1 MQAKVNT
8 FCISQRRPLW
18 LTVRF
23 IKYTYTQSVFFSP
36 ANNLKGSSAL
46 IVIYENGLT
55 SKKMQYIASQSIHP
69 ATVFL
74 NQNEITKRH
83 CKIRWFNQTSE
94 IKRCGHGTLAAANFL
109 IDHFGYC
116 PKAFISTSYE
126 RFTIKEKKQRAQLL
140 LKSIEPQKSKLAKDE
155 LQNVFSLAIKA
166 AYSTGDKNG
175 YTVVL
180 FINKE
185 FNKEFNK
192 GFNKGFYKNPDEK
205 QDLKNLY
212 IDFKALSKAHKNAV
226 ITLNIQNI
234 NEKTA
239 IVQFR
244 YFAPQFG
251 VNEDSATGSALSVI
265 APLLFRLYGLNKAKL
280 IQQSNNGALLNYEFN
295 NAKVLI
301 Y

>member
-8 FCISQRRPLW
+8 LCLAKRKPKW
-18 LTVRF
+18 LALRF
-23 IKYTYTQSVFFSP
+23 IEFTSTESVFYSP

-46 IVIYENGLT
+46 IVIYKNGLT
-55 SKKMQYIASQSIHP
+55 SKTMQYIASQSIHP

-83 CKIRWFNQTSE
+83 CNIRWFNQTSE

-109 IDHFGYC
+109 IGYLGYC
-116 PKAFISTSYE
+116 PKVFTSMSNE
-126 RFTIKEKKQRAQLL
+126 RFAIRVKKQRAQLL
-140 LKSIEPQKSKLAKDE
+140 LKSIEPKKSELAAGE
-155 LQNVFSLAIKA
+155 LKSVFSSAIKT

-180 FINKE
+180 FNEE
-185 FNKEFNK
+185 FNKEVER
-192 GFNKGFYKNPDEK
+192 D
-205 QDLKNLY
+205 DLKSLHV
-212 IDFKALSKAHKNAV
+212 DFKALSKLHKNAV
-226 ITLNIQNI
+226 ITLSIKNKDKKN
-234 NEKTA
+234 A
-239 IVQFR
+239 IARFR

-251 VNEDSATGSALSVI
+251 VNEDSATGSAVSVI
-265 APLLFRLYGLNKAKL
+265 APLLFRLHGLNKAKL

-295 NAKVLI
+295 NAQVVI

>member
-1 MQAKVNT
+1 MQAKVNN
-8 FCISQRRPLW
+8 FRISQRRPLW
-18 LTVRF
+18 LTLRF
-23 IKYTYTQSVFFSP
+23 IKYTYTQSVFFSS
-36 ANNLKGSSAL
+36 ANNLKGSNAL

-55 SKKMQYIASQSIHP
+55 SKTMQYIASQSIHP

-180 FINKE
+180 FNKE
-185 FNKEFNK
+185 FSEEFDKEFN
-192 GFNKGFYKNPDEK
+192 KNPDEK
-205 QDLKNLY
+205 QDLKSLRV
-212 IDFKALSKAHKNAV
+212 DFKALSKAHKNAV
-226 ITLNIQNI
+226 IALNIQNI

-251 VNEDSATGSALSVI
+251 VNEDSATGSAVSVI
-265 APLLFRLYGLNKAKL
+265 APLLFRLLGLNKAKL

>member
-1 MQAKVNT
+1 MQAKDNT
-8 FCISQRRPLW
+8 LCLTKRKPKW
-18 LTVRF
+18 LTLRC
-23 IKYTYTQSVFFSP
+23 IKLTSTESVFYSP

-46 IVIYENGLT
+46 IVIYKIGLT
-55 SKKMQYIASQSIHP
+55 SKTMQYIASQSNHP

-83 CKIRWFNQTSE
+83 CNIRWFNQTTE

-109 IDHFGYC
+109 IKYFGYC
-116 PKAFISTSYE
+116 PEVFTSMSNE
-126 RFTIKEKKQRAQLL
+126 RFTIRVKKQRAQLL
-140 LKSIEPQKSKLAKDE
+140 LKSIEPKKSELAKGE
-155 LQNVFSLAIKA
+155 LKSVFSLAIKA

-180 FINKE
+180 FNEE
-185 FNKEFNK
+185 FNKEFSK
-192 GFNKGFYKNPDEK
+192 DVEK
-205 QDLKNLY
+205 DDLKSLHV
-212 IDFKALSKAHKNAV
+212 DFKALSKLHKNAV
-226 ITLNIQNI
+226 IALSIKNMDKKN
-234 NEKTA
+234 A
-239 IVQFR
+239 IAHFR

-251 VNEDSATGSALSVI
+251 VNEDSATGSAVSVI

-295 NAKVLI
+295 NAQVVI

>member
-8 FCISQRRPLW
+8 LCLAKRKPKW
-18 LTVRF
+18 LTLRF
-23 IKYTYTQSVFFSP
+23 IEFTSTESVFYSS

-46 IVIYENGLT
+46 IVIYKNGLT
-55 SKKMQYIASQSIHP
+55 SKTMQYIASQSIHP

-83 CKIRWFNQTSE
+83 CNIRWFNQTSE

-109 IDHFGYC
+109 IDHLGYC
-116 PKAFISTSYE
+116 PEVFTSMSNE
-126 RFTIKEKKQRAQLL
+126 RFTIRVKKQRAQLL
-140 LKSIEPQKSKLAKDE
+140 LKSIEPKKSELAIGE
-155 LQNVFSLAIKA
+155 LKSVFSSAIKA

-180 FINKE
+180 FSKE
-185 FNKEFNK
+185 FNKEFSK
-192 GFNKGFYKNPDEK
+192 EFDKSVKKD
-205 QDLKNLY
+205 DLKSIR
-212 IDFKALSKAHKNAV
+212 IDFKALCALHKNAV
-226 ITLNIQNI
+226 IALSIKNKDKKN
-234 NEKTA
+234 A
-239 IVQFR
+239 IAHFR

-251 VNEDSATGSALSVI
+251 VNEDSATGSAVSVI

-295 NAKVLI
+295 NAKVVI

>member
-8 FCISQRRPLW
+8 LCLAKRKPKW
-18 LTVRF
+18 LTLRF
-23 IKYTYTQSVFFSP
+23 IKLTSTESVFYSP
-36 ANNLKGSSAL
+36 EHNLKGSSAL
-46 IVIYENGLT
+46 IVIYKNGLT
-55 SKKMQYIASQSIHP
+55 SKTMQYIASQSTYP

-109 IDHFGYC
+109 IDHLGYC
-116 PKAFISTSYE
+116 PEVFTSMSNE
-126 RFTIKEKKQRAQLL
+126 RFTIRVKKQRAQLL
-140 LKSIEPQKSKLAKDE
+140 LKSIEPKKSELAIGE
-155 LQNVFSLAIKA
+155 LKSVFSSAIKA

-180 FINKE
+180 FNKKFNKFFIKE
-185 FNKEFNK
+185 FDKSVK
-192 GFNKGFYKNPDEK
+192 KD
-205 QDLKNLY
+205 DLKSLQV
-212 IDFKALSKAHKNAV
+212 DFNALNKLHKNAV
-226 ITLNIQNI
+226 IALSIKNIDKKNTI
-234 NEKTA
+234 A
-239 IVQFR
+239 HFR

-251 VNEDSATGSALSVI
+251 VNEDSATGSAVSVI

-295 NAKVLI
+295 NAKVVI

>member
-1 MQAKVNT
+1 MQAKDNT
-8 FCISQRRPLW
+8 LCLTKRKPKW
-18 LTVRF
+18 LTLRC
-23 IKYTYTQSVFFSP
+23 IKLTSTESVFYSP

-46 IVIYENGLT
+46 IVIYKIGLT
-55 SKKMQYIASQSIHP
+55 SKTMQYIASQSNHP

-83 CKIRWFNQTSE
+83 CNIRWFNQTSE

-109 IDHFGYC
+109 IKYFGYC
-116 PKAFISTSYE
+116 PEVFTSMSNE
-126 RFTIKEKKQRAQLL
+126 RFTIRVKKQRAQLL
-140 LKSIEPQKSKLAKDE
+140 LKSIEPKKSELAKGE
-155 LQNVFSLAIKA
+155 LKSVFSLAIKV

-180 FINKE
+180 FNEE
-185 FNKEFNK
+185 FNKEFSK
-192 GFNKGFYKNPDEK
+192 DVEK
-205 QDLKNLY
+205 DDLKSLHV
-212 IDFKALSKAHKNAV
+212 DLKALSKLHKNAV
-226 ITLNIQNI
+226 IALSIKNMDKKN
-234 NEKTA
+234 A
-239 IVQFR
+239 IAHFR

-251 VNEDSATGSALSVI
+251 VNEDSATGSAVSVI

-295 NAKVLI
+295 NAKVVI

>member
-1 MQAKVNT
+1 MQAKDNT
-8 FCISQRRPLW
+8 LCLTKRKPKW
-18 LTVRF
+18 LTLRF
-23 IKYTYTQSVFFSP
+23 IKLTSTESVFYSP

-46 IVIYENGLT
+46 IIIYENGLT
-55 SKKMQYIASQSIHP
+55 SKTMQYIASQSIHP

-109 IDHFGYC
+109 TGYLGYC
-116 PKAFISTSYE
+116 PAAFISMSNE
-126 RFTIKEKKQRAQLL
+126 RFIIQVKKQRAQLL
-140 LKSIEPQKSKLAKDE
+140 LKSIEPKKSELAEAE
-155 LQNVFSLAIKA
+155 LQNVFSLAKKS
-166 AYSTGDKNG
+166 AYSTADKNG

-180 FINKE
+180 FSNK
-185 FNKEFNK
+185 FSKEV
-192 GFNKGFYKNPDEK
+192 DEK
-205 QDLKNLY
+205 GDLKSLHV
-212 IDFKALSKAHKNAV
+212 DFNALNKFHKNAV
-226 ITLNIQNI
+226 IALSIKNTDKKN
-234 NEKTA
+234 A
-239 IVQFR
+239 VAHFR

-251 VNEDSATGSALSVI
+251 VNEDSATGSAVSVI

-295 NAKVLI
+295 NAKVVI

>member
-8 FCISQRRPLW
+8 LCLAKRKPKW
-18 LTVRF
+18 LTLRLIEF
-23 IKYTYTQSVFFSP
+23 TSTESVFYSP

-46 IVIYENGLT
+46 IVIYKNGLT
-55 SKKMQYIASQSIHP
+55 SKTMQYIASQSIHP

-83 CKIRWFNQTSE
+83 CNIRWFNQTSE

-109 IDHFGYC
+109 IDYLGYC
-116 PKAFISTSYE
+116 PKVFTSMSNE
-126 RFTIKEKKQRAQLL
+126 RFAIRVKKQRAQLL
-140 LKSIEPQKSKLAKDE
+140 VKSIEPKKSELAAGE
-155 LQNVFSLAIKA
+155 LKSVFSSVIKA

-180 FINKE
+180 FNEE
-185 FNKEFNK
+185 FNKEV
-192 GFNKGFYKNPDEK
+192 EK
-205 QDLKNLY
+205 DDLKSLHV
-212 IDFKALSKAHKNAV
+212 DFKALSKLHKNAV
-226 ITLNIQNI
+226 ITLSIKNKDKKN
-234 NEKTA
+234 A
-239 IVQFR
+239 IARFR

-251 VNEDSATGSALSVI
+251 VNEDSATGSAVSVI
-265 APLLFRLYGLNKAKL
+265 APLLFRLHGLNKAAL

-295 NAKVLI
+295 NAQVVI

>member
-18 LTVRF
+18 LTLRF

-55 SKKMQYIASQSIHP
+55 SKTMQYIASQSIHP

-83 CKIRWFNQTSE
+83 CKIRWFNQISE

-109 IDHFGYC
+109 IKHFGYC
-116 PKAFISTSYE
+116 PKAFISMSHE

-180 FINKE
+180 FNKE
-185 FNKEFNK
+185 FSEEFDKEFN
-192 GFNKGFYKNPDEK
+192 KNPDEK
-205 QDLKNLY
+205 QDLKSLRV
-212 IDFKALSKAHKNAV
+212 DFKALSKAHKNAV
-226 ITLNIQNI
+226 IALNIQNI

-251 VNEDSATGSALSVI
+251 VNEDSATGSAVSVI
-265 APLLFRLYGLNKAKL
+265 APLLFRLLGLNKAKL

>member
-8 FCISQRRPLW
+8 LCLAKRKPKW
-18 LTVRF
+18 LTLRLIEF
-23 IKYTYTQSVFFSP
+23 TSTESVFYSP

-46 IVIYENGLT
+46 IVIYKNGLT
-55 SKKMQYIASQSIHP
+55 SKTMQYIASQSIHP

-83 CKIRWFNQTSE
+83 CNIRWFNQTSE

-109 IDHFGYC
+109 IDYLGYC
-116 PKAFISTSYE
+116 PKVFTSMSNE
-126 RFTIKEKKQRAQLL
+126 RFAIRVKKQRAQLL
-140 LKSIEPQKSKLAKDE
+140 VKSIEPKKSELAAGE
-155 LQNVFSLAIKA
+155 LKSVFSSVIKA

-180 FINKE
+180 FNEE
-185 FNKEFNK
+185 FNKEV
-192 GFNKGFYKNPDEK
+192 EK
-205 QDLKNLY
+205 DDLKNLHV
-212 IDFKALSKAHKNAV
+212 DFKALSKLHKNAV
-226 ITLNIQNI
+226 ITLSIKNKDKKN
-234 NEKTA
+234 A
-239 IVQFR
+239 IARFR

-251 VNEDSATGSALSVI
+251 VNEDSATGSAVSVI

-280 IQQSNNGALLNYEFN
+280 IQQSNHGALLNYEFS
-295 NAKVLI
+295 NAKVVI